1 MKIVHIINSLGQG
14 GSENTLFKLCK
25 YDSLN
30 KHFVISLTGTGA
42 YYYLIKNLGVKVY
55 CLNLNFFS
63 IYNFFYLI
71 KLLRNIKPDILQ
83 TWLFHSD
90 LIGGLAG
97 WFAGIRNII
106 WNIRSSNLEL
116 GKAKL
121 TTILIIKILSKLS
134 YFIPAKII
142 IASKKAKNV
151 YKDEKYDT
159 KKLKFIPNGYDLSI
173 LKPNQLERLKFR
185 KKIKVNLKTPVI
197 GCIARYAPEKDH
209 LNLLYALSEIRL
221 KNINFYCI
229 LAGSNINKNQELIY
243 KIKKLKLNNNI
254 RLLKS
259 QKNISEIMNGID
271 VHVLSSS
278 YGEAFPNIVSEAMAI
293 GTPCVVTNVAD
304 AGCIVNKTGWVVPIK
319 NPNKLAIA
327 IETVLSE
334 IGTKDWIIRC
344 NSSRERIKIN
354 YSINKMIKAYNI
366 EWNKVYNKNV

>member
-63 IYNFFYLI
+63 IYKFFYLI

-221 KNINFYCI
+221 KNINTASF
-229 LAGSNINKNQELIY
+229 
-243 KIKKLKLNNNI
+243 
-254 RLLKS
+254 
-259 QKNISEIMNGID
+259 
-271 VHVLSSS
+271 LSSCKC
-278 YGEAFPNIVSEAMAI
+278 FI
-293 GTPCVVTNVAD
+293 
-304 AGCIVNKTGWVVPIK
+304 
-319 NPNKLAIA
+319 
-327 IETVLSE
+327 
-334 IGTKDWIIRC
+334 
-344 NSSRERIKIN
+344 
-354 YSINKMIKAYNI
+354 YS
-366 EWNKVYNKNV
+366 V